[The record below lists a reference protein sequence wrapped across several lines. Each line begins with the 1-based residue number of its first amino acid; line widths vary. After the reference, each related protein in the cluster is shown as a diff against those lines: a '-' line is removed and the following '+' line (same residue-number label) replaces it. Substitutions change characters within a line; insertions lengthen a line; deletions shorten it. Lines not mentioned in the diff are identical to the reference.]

1 MEQNDELQGC
11 VFAVPSKTPW
21 ITSKPLVHKKK
32 QHSEEY
38 LRMKRIFR
46 ENDFSVHT
54 DPETGEIVC
63 KVIPKDMDA
72 ERKKAERAAQL
83 TALADLMDSNGY
95 TIDELKELIS
105 MPKPTIEE
113 EHTIKAWA
121 SAWAFNISISHKIH
135 KIEFTYA

>member
-46 ENDFSVHT
+46 ENDFSVYT

-83 TALADLMDSNGY
+83 TALADLMDSKGY
-95 TIDELKELIS
+95 TVEELKELMS
-105 MPKPTIEE
+105 MPKPTIEVADE
-113 EHTIKAWA
+113 K
-121 SAWAFNISISHKIH
+121 
-135 KIEFTYA
+135 

>member
-1 MEQNDELQGC
+1 MEQNEELQGC
-11 VFAVPSKTPW
+11 MFAIPSKTPF

-54 DPETGEIVC
+54 DPKTGEIIC
-63 KVIPKDMDA
+63 KAIPKDMDA

-83 TALADLMDSNGY
+83 TALVKLMDSKGY
-95 TIDELKELIS
+95 TVEDLEKLMS
-105 MPKPTIEE
+105 MPKPTVEPTTE
-113 EHTIKAWA
+113 D
-121 SAWAFNISISHKIH
+121 
-135 KIEFTYA
+135 

>member
-1 MEQNDELQGC
+1 MEQNEELQGC
-11 VFAVPSKTPW
+11 MFAVPSKTPW
-21 ITSKPLVHKKK
+21 ITSKPLIHKKK

-72 ERKKAERAAQL
+72 ERKKAEQQKKMAAIVKV
-83 TALADLMDSNGY
+83 MDSKGL
-95 TIDELKELIS
+95 TVEDLEQLIAKYS
-105 MPKPTIEE
+105 DINTNMPKPEAAPIEE
-113 EHTIKAWA
+113 
-121 SAWAFNISISHKIH
+121 SAEEN
-135 KIEFTYA
+135 

>member
-1 MEQNDELQGC
+1 MEQNEELQGC

-46 ENDFSVHT
+46 ENDFSVYT

-72 ERKKAERAAQL
+72 ERKKAERAAKL
-83 TALADLMDSNGY
+83 NELADLMDSKGY
-95 TIDELKELIS
+95 TIEDLEKLMS
-105 MPKPTIEE
+105 MPKPVVEE
-113 EHTIKAWA
+113 
-121 SAWAFNISISHKIH
+121 
-135 KIEFTYA
+135 